1 MRAMNV
7 GENTPSIQKDST
19 DVRDALRSPAKKRR
33 DGNITTSSFYTF
45 KSRDNILQKS
55 QNPFKLSSFEGSIND
70 STPIDF
76 PEFKNCESTSIN
88 GSTDFNNNSNN
99 TNNSNSNSNNNNNNN
114 SNGNNSEA
122 KHEVARSDTTS
133 KLEVF
138 IICRLG
144 TIN

>member
-1 MRAMNV
+1 MNV

-33 DGNITTSSFYTF
+33 EGNTATSSFYTF

-55 QNPFKLSSFEGSIND
+55 QNPFKFSSFEGSINE
-70 STPIDF
+70 STPTDF
-76 PEFKNCESTSIN
+76 PEFKNCESTSFN
-88 GSTDFNNNSNN
+88 GSTDINNNSNN
-99 TNNSNSNSNNNNNNN
+99 NNNGNSNNNNNNN
-114 SNGNNSEA
+114 GNSSEA

-144 TIN
+144 TINY

>member
-7 GENTPSIQKDST
+7 GENTPSVQKDST

-33 DGNITTSSFYTF
+33 DGNLTTSSFYTF
-45 KSRDNILQKS
+45 KSRDNILQKI
-55 QNPFKLSSFEGSIND
+55 QNPFKLSSFEGPIND

-76 PEFKNCESTSIN
+76 PEFKNCESSSIN
-88 GSTDFNNNSNN
+88 GSGDFNNNG
-99 TNNSNSNSNNNNNNN
+99 NNNNNNN
-114 SNGNNSEA
+114 SNSSEA

-144 TIN
+144 TMN